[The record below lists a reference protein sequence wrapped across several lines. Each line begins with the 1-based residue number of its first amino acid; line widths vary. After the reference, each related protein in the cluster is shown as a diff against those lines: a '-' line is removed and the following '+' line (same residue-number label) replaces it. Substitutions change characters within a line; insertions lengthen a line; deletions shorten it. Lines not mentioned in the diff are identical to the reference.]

1 MKLTEPQ
8 FLFIMHQLP
17 HQEIKCEDDKII
29 VELIPKK
36 VYLVHE
42 YDEDGNDHTI
52 LKVLDRESE
61 LSDDTDIKN
70 LFDDNYVTLEN
81 ATKVLED
88 NLSKNIS
95 NIEI

>member
-36 VYLVHE
+36 VYLIHE

-52 LKVLDRESE
+52 LNVLNRKAE
-61 LSDDTDIKN
+61 LFDDTDIKN

-81 ATKVLED
+81 ANKVLED
-88 NLSKNIS
+88 NLSKSIS
-95 NIEI
+95 KIKI